1 MLNLRNITIIWVQ
14 GFINFK
20 CKVTLV
26 KSRNFHMIESV
37 FANNIE
43 VTLIKGENFS

>member
-1 MLNLRNITIIWVQ
+1 
-14 GFINFK
+14 
-20 CKVTLV
+20 
-26 KSRNFHMIESV
+26 MIESV